1 MQYNPQDA
9 FRLRSCEEIAQTWH
23 INLTAGVIA
32 GLLTALGGAVKDA
45 PYEGFKP
52 ATFMRSILVG
62 AGTGLASSL
71 VTGNF
76 YVALAVSGYLERVM
90 VEGFKILRQRKPG
103 KFLTP
108 QDLNFTPPIVA
119 NREHLAPPAGTVL
132 SKVSALLP
140 R

>member
-1 MQYNPQDA
+1 MPYDPQDA
-9 FRLRSCEEIAQTWH
+9 FRLRSWEEIAQTWH
-23 INLTAGVIA
+23 VNLTAGLIA

-52 ATFMRSILVG
+52 KTFMRSIVVG
-62 AGTGLASSL
+62 AATGLASSV

-76 YVALAVSGYLERVM
+76 YVALAVSGYLERVA
-90 VEGFKILRQRKPG
+90 VEGFKILRQRRPG

-108 QDLNFTPPIVA
+108 DDLNFTPPITA
-119 NREHLAPPAGTVL
+119 NREHLTPPQGTIL